1 MTVVSRVVVQEVQSL
16 GRVAKP
22 LADRSGAPRAATA
35 AIFGRVG
42 LSRPATPDIGPTTM
56 TDDKIALRQML
67 EQGSGATFLREMIG
81 FAAQRLM
88 GKRPFSTAL
97 RRVALIG

>member
-1 MTVVSRVVVQEVQSL
+1 
-16 GRVAKP
+16 
-22 LADRSGAPRAATA
+22 
-35 AIFGRVG
+35 
-42 LSRPATPDIGPTTM
+42 M

-97 RRVALIG
+97 RRVALLG